1 MTQDTDTIVPVA
13 PIEVVQRESAPTTRR
28 ETVFDVQNLS
38 VFYGSNP
45 TPDRSQKRVTH
56 NVVPTPDRERHAMSD
71 EIRVRVQRNVRRR
84 IVAIRVPVEF
94 DHRVSIYSGPR
105 VQVREGQT
113 LHRTRR
119 PSKKLEI

>member
-1 MTQDTDTIVPVA
+1 MGEKHHRHHTQV
-13 PIEVVQRESAPTTRR
+13 RFS
-28 ETVFDVQNLS
+28 LS
-38 VFYGSNP
+38 LSLFPFARNTHVFYGWNP
-45 TPDRSQKRVTH
+45 TSDRSQKKVTH
-56 NVVPTPDRERHAMSD
+56 NVIPTADRERHAMSD

-84 IVAIRVPVEF
+84 IIAIRVPVDF
-94 DHRVSIYSGPR
+94 DHRVSVYSDPR